1 MINGGSAPLR
11 RRHTRKAY
19 HLGSDELKCSVMR
32 ARGLLTSTPVL
43 LALAVELVLF
53 LGLGL
58 SGCAHK
64 GGPAPE
70 GPARALASEAGRI
83 GRIAYEDDYTEA
95 RLVFQ
100 ALPTNA
106 AERAAL
112 RGKLLHYLLD
122 PVLALNPATL
132 RREVR
137 DLESDDAYDVI
148 FESFREALALYD
160 PAELWSAPPRIPEGE
175 QRQLRPAA
183 EMVVALFSPRGG
195 AEQVALA
202 LAALTTMA
210 PDVRDWRDRLDQ
222 VIRWTDEANA
232 LGDRGPRKSNSAVDV
247 LEGALGDW
255 PAPAVIT
262 RLDALYLARQQ
273 RVVSGLRRPGAGE
286 SARRALGELLLAHG
300 DEVQRAVVSMGGVYL
315 RAGLIGEAARRTA
328 ALAGQ
333 TGDDPELR
341 GLLVAA
347 AKPDA
352 AAADYLALARRFL
365 PRIEFLGGTATE
377 SPDPL
382 IALRVLE
389 AGIARR
395 PDSPEL
401 LVLSSHV
408 ARLLA
413 SYFLAIRRLE
423 EAQALLE
430 RAPAAAGDL
439 PARVSA
445 ELIELYFLR
454 LRLRL
459 DPERDTPA
467 YAEADALKQ
476 RFVETRKRFQS
487 AEMKV
492 KAADI
497 DFELA
502 RSYVNAGQIDRAE
515 PLFLRA
521 RDEGEPTAE
530 VTIELANL
538 ALKRGDPRRAA
549 QIIREGLDALRAAQ
563 AQARDT
569 IGSVEGRAR
578 LERLLGECTEAS
590 GDHNGA
596 AAAWR
601 SALIGWERLMIEHL
615 RRKNLGESAEAAVEV
630 GRLLYLLGRPA
641 EGLQKFDEAIEAD
654 GDRDQTY
661 IDVIAFLVQH
671 GEADAALGIYHR
683 GLSRPGRAV
692 SEYVKVYTSLW
703 VLDLSRRTS
712 KLPDA
717 KAEAFLRTLDRRHG
731 ELRPRRGAAWY
742 HLLARYAVGQLS
754 YEKMLAAADT
764 TGKRAE
770 IYFYEGM
777 RRLADGK
784 SDDAH
789 QLWQKVIDTRM
800 FSFFEFDMASRYL
813 RVGAPTAPAAPLTRA
828 SSTETI

>member
-1 MINGGSAPLR
+1 
-11 RRHTRKAY
+11 
-19 HLGSDELKCSVMR
+19 MR
-32 ARGLLTSTPVL
+32 ARLLPSSMVAGVL
-43 LALAVELVLF
+43 TVLALTP
-53 LGLGL
+53 GL
-58 SGCAHK
+58 SGCAHTT

-70 GPARALASEAGRI
+70 GPSRALASEAGRI
-83 GRIAYEDDYTEA
+83 GPIAYEDDFTEA

-100 ALPTNA
+100 ALPANA
-106 AERAAL
+106 TERAGL
-112 RGKLLHYLLD
+112 RAKLLHYLLD
-122 PVLALNPATL
+122 PVLALNPAAL

-137 DLESDDAYDVI
+137 DLENDDVYDVI

-160 PAELWSAPPRIPEGE
+160 PAELWSAPPRIPEAD
-175 QRQLRPAA
+175 QRLLRPAA
-183 EMVVALFSPRGG
+183 ELVVSVFSPRGG
-195 AEQVALA
+195 AEQVTLA

-210 PDVRDWRDRLDQ
+210 PEVRDWRDRLDQ
-222 VIRWTDEANA
+222 VIGWTEEANA
-232 LGDRGPRKSNSAVDV
+232 LGDRGPRKSTSAIDV
-247 LEGALGDW
+247 LEAALGDW

-262 RLDALYLARQQ
+262 RLDALYLQRQQ
-273 RVVSGLRRPGAGE
+273 RVVSGMRRPGAGE

-300 DEVQRAVVSMGGVYL
+300 DEIQRAVVSMGGVYL

-328 ALAGQ
+328 VLAGQ

-352 AAADYLALARRFL
+352 AAADYLALARKFL

-377 SPDPL
+377 APDPL

-395 PDSPEL
+395 PDSAEM

-408 ARLLA
+408 ARLLS

-423 EAQALLE
+423 EAQLVLE
-430 RAPAAAGDL
+430 RTPAAGDL
-439 PARVSA
+439 TARVSA

-476 RFVETRKRFQS
+476 RFAETRRRYQS

-502 RSYVNAGQIDRAE
+502 RSYVNTGQIDRAE

-521 RDEGEPTAE
+521 REEGEHTAE
-530 VTIELANL
+530 VAMELANL
-538 ALKRGDPRRAA
+538 ALKRGDPRRAT
-549 QIIREGLDALRAAQ
+549 QIVREGLDALRAAQ
-563 AQARDT
+563 ASARDT

-578 LERLLGECTEAS
+578 LERLLGECTDAA
-590 GDHNGA
+590 GDHSGA
-596 AAAWR
+596 EAAWR

-615 RRKNLGESAEAAVEV
+615 RRKNLSETAEAAVEV
-630 GRLLYLLGRPA
+630 GRLLYLLGRHG

-661 IDVIAFLVQH
+661 IDVIAFLVQQ
-671 GEADAALGIYHR
+671 GETDAALGIYHR

-712 KLPDA
+712 KMSDQ

-731 ELRPRRGAAWY
+731 DLRPRRGAAWY

-789 QLWQKVIDTRM
+789 ALWQKVIDTRM

-813 RVGAPTAPAAPLTRA
+813 RVGAPTAPPSPITRTT
-828 SSTETI
+828 STETI

>member
-1 MINGGSAPLR
+1 MF
-11 RRHTRKAY
+11 
-19 HLGSDELKCSVMR
+19 VMR
-32 ARGLLTSTPVL
+32 ACRLTSFTAVGPVVF
-43 LALAVELVLF
+43 LAL
-53 LGLGL
+53 L
-58 SGCAHK
+58 SGLATCAHK
-64 GGPAPE
+64 GAPAPE
-70 GPARALASEAGRI
+70 GPARALATEAGRI
-83 GRIAYEDDYTEA
+83 NRIAYEDDFTEA
-95 RLVFQ
+95 RLVYQ

-106 AERAAL
+106 PERTAL
-112 RGKLLHYLLD
+112 RRKLLHYLLD
-122 PVLALNPATL
+122 PVLTLNPGNL

-137 DLESDDAYDVI
+137 ELENDDVFDVV

-160 PAELWSAPPRIPEGE
+160 PAELWSNPPRIPEDE
-175 QRQLRPAA
+175 QRRLRPAA
-183 EMVVALFSPRGG
+183 EMVVSLFSPRGG
-195 AEQVALA
+195 AEQVVLA
-202 LAALTTMA
+202 LAALSTMA
-210 PDVRDWRDRLDQ
+210 PDVREWRERLDQ
-222 VIRWTDEANA
+222 VVRWTEEANA
-232 LGDRGPRKSNSAVDV
+232 LAERGPRRASASAVDV

-255 PAPAVIT
+255 PAPAVIK
-262 RLDALYLARQQ
+262 RLDALYLERQQ
-273 RVVSGLRRPGAGE
+273 RVVSGLKRPGGGE

-300 DEVQRAVVSMGGVYL
+300 DEIQRAVVSMGGVYL

-328 ALAGQ
+328 VLAGQ

-352 AAADYLALARRFL
+352 AAADFLALARRFL

-395 PDSPEL
+395 PDDPEM
-401 LVLSSHV
+401 LVLSSHI
-408 ARLLA
+408 ARLLS

-423 EAQALLE
+423 EAQAVLE
-430 RAPAAAGDL
+430 KAPARGDL
-439 PARVSA
+439 QGKVSA

-459 DPERDTPA
+459 DPERDAPA
-467 YAEADALKQ
+467 YGEADTLKQ
-476 RFVETRKRFQS
+476 RFAETRKRFQG
-487 AEMKV
+487 ADMKV

-538 ALKRGDPRRAA
+538 ALKRGDPRRAT

-563 AQARDT
+563 ASGRDT
-569 IGSVEGRAR
+569 IGSVEGRSR
-578 LERLLGECTEAS
+578 LERLLGDCTDAS
-590 GDHNGA
+590 GDRSGA
-596 AAAWR
+596 EASWR

-615 RRKNLGESAEAAVEV
+615 RRKNMGESAEAAVEV
-630 GRLLYLLGRPA
+630 GRLLYLLGRHA
-641 EGLQKFDEAIEAD
+641 EGLQKFDEALEAD

-661 IDVIAFLVQH
+661 IDAVAFLVQH
-671 GEADAALGIYHR
+671 GETDAALSIYHR

-703 VLDLSRRTS
+703 VLDLSRRTT
-712 KLPDA
+712 KLPDS

-731 ELRPRRGAAWY
+731 NLRPRRGAAWY

-754 YEKMLAAADT
+754 YDQALAAADT

-813 RVGAPTAPAAPLTRA
+813 RVGAPTAPSTPITRA
-828 SSTETI
+828 GSTETI

>member
-1 MINGGSAPLR
+1 
-11 RRHTRKAY
+11 
-19 HLGSDELKCSVMR
+19 MR
-32 ARGLLTSTPVL
+32 ARRLPSSMLVCFLAL
-43 LALAVELVLF
+43 LAPA
-53 LGLGL
+53 L
-58 SGCAHK
+58 SGCAHH
-64 GGPAPE
+64 GPPAPE
-70 GPARALASEAGRI
+70 GPSRALATEAGRI
-83 GRIAYEDDYTEA
+83 GKIAYEDDFTEA

-100 ALPTNA
+100 ALPANA
-106 AERAAL
+106 PERAAL

-122 PVLALNPATL
+122 PVLALNPTAL
-132 RREVR
+132 KREVR
-137 DLESDDAYDVI
+137 DLENDDVYDTI
-148 FESFREALALYD
+148 FDSFRDALSLYD
-160 PAELWSAPPRIPEGE
+160 PAELWSSPPRIPEAE
-175 QRQLRPAA
+175 QRLLRPAA
-183 EMVVALFSPRGG
+183 ELVVSVFSPRGG

-210 PDVRDWRDRLDQ
+210 PEVRDWRDRLDQ
-222 VIRWTDEANA
+222 VVRWTEEANS
-232 LGDRGPRKSNSAVDV
+232 LSDRGPRRSSSAIDV

-255 PAPAVIT
+255 PAPAVIQ
-262 RLDALYLARQQ
+262 RLDALYLERQQ
-273 RVVSGLRRPGAGE
+273 RVVSGMRRPGTGE

-315 RAGLIGEAARRTA
+315 RAGLIGEAARRTNV
-328 ALAGQ
+328 LAGQ

-352 AAADYLALARRFL
+352 AAADFLALARRFL
-365 PRIEFLGGTATE
+365 PRIEFLGGTA
-377 SPDPL
+377 SDAPDPV

-389 AGIARR
+389 AGIARH
-395 PDSPEL
+395 PSNAEM

-408 ARLLA
+408 ARLLS

-423 EAQALLE
+423 EAQAILE
-430 RAPAAAGDL
+430 RTPAAAEL
-439 PARVSA
+439 NARVSA

-459 DPERDTPA
+459 DPERDAPA

-476 RFVETRKRFQS
+476 RFAETRQRFQS
-487 AEMKV
+487 ADMKV

-521 RDEGEPTAE
+521 REEGEPTAE
-530 VTIELANL
+530 VTVELANL

-549 QIIREGLDALRAAQ
+549 QVVREGLDSLRNAQ
-563 AQARDT
+563 SSTRDT
-569 IGSVEGRAR
+569 IGSVEGRSR
-578 LERLLGECTEAS
+578 LERLLGDCTDAA
-590 GDHNGA
+590 GDHSGA
-596 AAAWR
+596 EAAWR
-601 SALIGWERLMIEHL
+601 GSLIGWERLMIEHL
-615 RRKNLGESAEAAVEV
+615 RRKNLAESAEAAVEV
-630 GRLLYLLGRPA
+630 GRLLYLLGRHA

-654 GDRDQTY
+654 GDRDQSY
-661 IDVIAFLVQH
+661 IDTIAFLVQQ
-671 GEADAALGIYHR
+671 GETDAALSVYHR
-683 GLSRPGRAV
+683 ALARPGRAV

-712 KLPDA
+712 KLSDP

-731 ELRPRRGAAWY
+731 DLRPRRGAAWY
-742 HLLARYAVGQLS
+742 HLLARYAVGQLT

-764 TGKRAE
+764 SGKRAE

-777 RRLADGK
+777 HRLADGK

-789 QLWQKVIDTRM
+789 ELWQKVIDTKM

-813 RVGAPTAPAAPLTRA
+813 RFGAPTSPAAPTTTR
-828 SSTETI
+828 SGSTETI

>member
-1 MINGGSAPLR
+1 
-11 RRHTRKAY
+11 
-19 HLGSDELKCSVMR
+19 MR
-32 ARGLLTSTPVL
+32 ASSFSTVVL
-43 LALAVELVLF
+43 AFALGVAAP
-53 LGLGL
+53 GL

-64 GGPAPE
+64 PAPTPE
-70 GPARALASEAGRI
+70 APSRAVASEAGRI
-83 GRIAYEDDYTEA
+83 GRIAYEDDFTEA

-100 ALPTNA
+100 ALPVNA
-106 AERAAL
+106 PERAPL
-112 RGKLLHYLLD
+112 RAKLLHYLLD
-122 PVLALNPATL
+122 PVLALNPVAL
-132 RREVR
+132 KREVT
-137 DLESDDAYDVI
+137 DLDNDDVYDVI
-148 FESFREALALYD
+148 FDSFRDALALYE
-160 PAELWSAPPRIPEGE
+160 PAELWSVPPRIPESE
-175 QRQLRPAA
+175 QRLLRPAA
-183 EMVVALFSPRGG
+183 ELVVTLFSPRGG
-195 AEQVALA
+195 AEQVTLA

-210 PDVRDWRDRLDQ
+210 PDVKDWRDRLDQ
-222 VIRWTDEANA
+222 VVLWTEEATA
-232 LGDRGPRKSNSAVDV
+232 YSERSPRKSISAIDV

-255 PAPAVIT
+255 PAPAVIR
-262 RLDALYLARQQ
+262 RLDSLYLERQQ
-273 RVVSGLRRPGAGE
+273 RVVSGMRRPGANE

-300 DEVQRAVVSMGGVYL
+300 DEIQRAVVSMGGVYL

-328 ALAGQ
+328 VLAGQ

-352 AAADYLALARRFL
+352 AAGDFLALARRFL
-365 PRIEFLGGTATE
+365 PRIDFLGGTATDA
-377 SPDPL
+377 PDPV

-395 PDSPEL
+395 PGEPEL

-408 ARLLA
+408 ARLLS

-423 EAQALLE
+423 EAQAVLE
-430 RAPAAAGDL
+430 HTPAAAELTG
-439 PARVSA
+439 RVSA

-476 RFVETRKRFQS
+476 RFAETSQRFKS
-487 AEMKV
+487 ADLKV

-497 DFELA
+497 DFEVA
-502 RSYVNAGQIDRAE
+502 RSYLNTGQIDRAE
-515 PLFLRA
+515 PLFQRA

-530 VTIELANL
+530 VTVELANL
-538 ALKRGDPRRAA
+538 ALKRGDPRRAS
-549 QIIREGLDALRAAQ
+549 QIVREGLDALRTAQ
-563 AQARDT
+563 SSGRDT

-578 LERLLGECTEAS
+578 LERLLGDTTDAS
-590 GDHNGA
+590 GDHSGA
-596 AAAWR
+596 EASWR

-615 RRKNLGESAEAAVEV
+615 RRKNLGDSAEAAVEV
-630 GRLLYLLGRPA
+630 GRLLYLLGRQS

-661 IDVIAFLVQH
+661 IDVIAFLVQR
-671 GEADAALGIYHR
+671 GETDAALSVYHR
-683 GLSRPGRAV
+683 ALSRPGRAV

-712 KLPDA
+712 KLGDA
-717 KAEAFLRTLDRRHG
+717 KAETFLKTLDRRHG
-731 ELRPRRGAAWY
+731 DLRPRRGAVWY
-742 HLLARYAVGQLS
+742 RLLARYATGQMT
-754 YEKMLAAADT
+754 YDQMLAAADT
-764 TGKRAE
+764 SGKRAE

-789 QLWQKVIDTRM
+789 ELWQKVVDTRM

-813 RVGAPTAPAAPLTRA
+813 RVGAPTTPAQPKTRSA
-828 SSTETI
+828 STETI

>member
-1 MINGGSAPLR
+1 
-11 RRHTRKAY
+11 
-19 HLGSDELKCSVMR
+19 V
-32 ARGLLTSTPVL
+32 
-43 LALAVELVLF
+43 AVAFAV
-53 LGLGL
+53 GL
-58 SGCAHK
+58 SGCAHR
-64 GGPAPE
+64 GGAAPE

-83 GRIAYEDDYTEA
+83 GRIAYEDDFTEA

-100 ALPTNA
+100 ALPMNA
-106 AERAAL
+106 SERAGL
-112 RGKLLHYLLD
+112 RDKLLHYLLD
-122 PVLALNPATL
+122 PVLALNPTAL

-137 DLESDDAYDVI
+137 DLENDDVYDVI
-148 FESFREALALYD
+148 FESFRDALTLYD
-160 PAELWSAPPRIPEGE
+160 PAELWSSPPRIPDGD
-175 QRQLRPAA
+175 RRLLRPAA
-183 EMVVALFSPRGG
+183 ELVVSVFSPRGG

-222 VIRWTDEANA
+222 VVRWTEEANA
-232 LGDRGPRKSNSAVDV
+232 LGERGPRRSASAIDV

-262 RLDALYLARQQ
+262 RLDALYLERQQ
-273 RVVSGLRRPGAGE
+273 RVVSGLRRPGSGE

-300 DEVQRAVVSMGGVYL
+300 DEIQRAVVSMGGVYL
-315 RAGLIGEAARRTA
+315 RAGLIAEAARRTSV
-328 ALAGQ
+328 LAGQ

-347 AKPDA
+347 AKPNA
-352 AAADYLALARRFL
+352 AASDFLALARRFL
-365 PRIEFLGGTATE
+365 PRIEFLGGTASE
-377 SPDPL
+377 APDPI

-395 PDSPEL
+395 PGDAEL

-408 ARLLA
+408 ARLLS

-423 EAQALLE
+423 EAQVVLE
-430 RAPAAAGDL
+430 RTPAAGDL
-439 PARVSA
+439 TGRVSA

-467 YAEADALKQ
+467 FAEADALKQ
-476 RFVETRKRFQS
+476 RFAETRRRFQS
-487 AEMKV
+487 TDMKV

-502 RSYVNAGQIDRAE
+502 RSYVNTGQIERAE

-521 RDEGEPTAE
+521 REEGEPTAE
-530 VTIELANL
+530 VTVELANL
-538 ALKRGDPRRAA
+538 ALKRGDPRRAV
-549 QIIREGLDALRAAQ
+549 QIVREGLDALRAAQ
-563 AQARDT
+563 SSARDT

-578 LERLLGECTEAS
+578 LGRLLGDCTDAAGDHASAEAS
-590 GDHNGA
+590 
-596 AAAWR
+596 WR
-601 SALIGWERLMIEHL
+601 SALIDWERLMIEHL

-630 GRLLYLLGRPA
+630 GRLLYLLGRRS
-641 EGLQKFDEAIEAD
+641 EGLQKFDEAIEQD

-661 IDVIAFLVQH
+661 IDVIAFLVQN
-671 GEADAALGIYHR
+671 GETDAALGIYHR
-683 GLSRPGRAV
+683 ALSRPGRAV

-712 KLPDA
+712 KLSDP

-731 ELRPRRGAAWY
+731 DLRPRRGAAWY

-789 QLWQKVIDTRM
+789 QLWQKVIETRM

-813 RVGAPTAPAAPLTRA
+813 RVGAPTAPPPA
-828 SSTETI
+828 SSRSASSETI

>member
-1 MINGGSAPLR
+1 M
-11 RRHTRKAY
+11 
-19 HLGSDELKCSVMR
+19 MR
-32 ARGLLTSTPVL
+32 ARLIPGSVL
-43 LALAVELVLF
+43 AGIAVMLGVALAP
-53 LGLGL
+53 GL

-64 GGPAPE
+64 RTPGPE
-70 GPARALASEAGRI
+70 GPSRALASEAGRI
-83 GRIAYEDDYTEA
+83 GRIAYEDDFTEA

-100 ALPTNA
+100 ALPPNA

-112 RGKLLHYLLD
+112 RSKLLHYLLD
-122 PVLALNPATL
+122 PVLALNLANL

-137 DLESDDAYDVI
+137 DLENDDVYDVV
-148 FESFREALALYD
+148 FESFRDALALYD
-160 PAELWSAPPRIPEGE
+160 PAELWSAPPRIPEAD
-175 QRQLRPAA
+175 QRLLRPAG
-183 EMVVALFSPRGG
+183 ELVVALFSPRGG

-202 LAALTTMA
+202 LAALSTMA

-222 VIRWTDEANA
+222 VVSWTEEANA
-232 LGDRGPRKSNSAVDV
+232 LGDRGPRRSTSAIDV
-247 LEGALGDW
+247 LESALGDW
-255 PAPAVIT
+255 PAPAVVK
-262 RLDALYLARQQ
+262 RLDGLYLERQQ
-273 RVVSGLRRPGAGE
+273 RVVSGLKRPSGGE

-300 DEVQRAVVSMGGVYL
+300 DEIQRAVVSMGGVYL

-328 ALAGQ
+328 VLAGQ

-347 AKPDA
+347 AKPEA
-352 AAADYLALARRFL
+352 TPADFLALARRFL
-365 PRIEFLGGTATE
+365 PRIEFLGGTASE
-377 SPDPL
+377 APDPI

-389 AGIARR
+389 AGIARH
-395 PDSPEL
+395 PGDAEL
-401 LVLSSHV
+401 LVLTSHI
-408 ARLLA
+408 ARLLS
-413 SYFLAIRRLE
+413 SYFLAIRHLE
-423 EAQALLE
+423 EAQMVLE
-430 RAPAAAGDL
+430 HTASAGEL
-439 PARVSA
+439 TGRVSA

-459 DPERDTPA
+459 DPERDAPA
-467 YAEADALKQ
+467 YAEADALKRRFTETRQ
-476 RFVETRKRFQS
+476 RFASTD
-487 AEMKV
+487 MKV

-502 RSYVNAGQIDRAE
+502 RSYVNTGQIDRAE

-530 VTIELANL
+530 VTVELANL
-538 ALKRGDPRRAA
+538 ALKRGDPRRAT

-563 AQARDT
+563 SSTRDT

-578 LERLLGECTEAS
+578 LERLLGECTDAAGDHSGAEAS
-590 GDHNGA
+590 
-596 AAAWR
+596 WR

-630 GRLLYLLGRPA
+630 GRLLYLLGRHS

-671 GEADAALGIYHR
+671 GEIDAALSVHHR
-683 GLSRPGRAV
+683 ALSRPGRAV

-703 VLDLSRRTS
+703 VLDLSRRTN
-712 KLPDA
+712 KLADT
-717 KAEAFLRTLDRRHG
+717 KADAFLRTLDRRHG
-731 ELRPRRGAAWY
+731 DLRPRRGAAWY
-742 HLLARYAVGQLS
+742 RQLAKFAVGQLS
-754 YEKMLAAADT
+754 YEQMLAAADT

-777 RRLADGK
+777 RRLGDGK

-789 QLWQKVIDTRM
+789 QLWQKVIETRM

-813 RVGAPTAPAAPLTRA
+813 RVGAPTAPTTPATRGA
-828 SSTETI
+828 TATETI